1 MNLDV
6 MMNDKIKQQEPQKV
20 EEMICFALYSATTAI
35 NKAYAPL
42 LSKIGLTYPQYITL
56 SALSQQAGQTGA
68 VKDDHDKDDHG
79 KDEKGVTVGWL
90 CNKLMTDTNTMT
102 PILKRLEAAG
112 HITRQRGENDKRQVL
127 IALTL
132 QGARL
137 QTEQCE
143 ITKCVVSETA
153 MPEPELEKLVGLI
166 SQMRDNLA
174 ASNAANNQI

>member
-1 MNLDV
+1 MI
-6 MMNDKIKQQEPQKV
+6 DKINQHETQKV
-20 EEMICFALYSATTAI
+20 EELICFALYSATTAI

-56 SALSQQAGQTGA
+56 SALWQRAGQTGA
-68 VKDDHDKDDHG
+68 DKDDDDKDDHDKDNR
-79 KDEKGVTVGWL
+79 GVTVGWL

-112 HITRQRGENDKRQVL
+112 HITRQRGKNDKRRVL

-132 QGARL
+132 QGAGL
-137 QTEQCE
+137 QTEQSE
-143 ITKCVVSETA
+143 ITKCVISETA

-174 ASNAANNQI
+174 ANNAANNPT

>member
-1 MNLDV
+1 MI
-6 MMNDKIKQQEPQKV
+6 DKINQHEPQKV
-20 EEMICFALYSATTAI
+20 EELICFALYSATTAI

-56 SALSQQAGQTGA
+56 SALWQRAGQTGA
-68 VKDDHDKDDHG
+68 DKDDHDTDN
-79 KDEKGVTVGWL
+79 KGVTVGWL

-132 QGARL
+132 QGAGL
-137 QTEQCE
+137 QTEQSE
-143 ITKCVVSETA
+143 ITKCVISETA

-174 ASNAANNQI
+174 ASNAANNPI